1 MKTYARIENGIVRET
16 IEIADET
23 SIYDLFHPSL
33 LWVECST
40 ETKEGWIMRSGAL
53 LPPDGLDVLY
63 DRIDTAA
70 GAARARY
77 ITVAAGQEAT
87 YMQKTM
93 DATAYKAVGYT
104 GPVPLMIQ
112 AEADAVG
119 CTPQEAA
126 DQILSQAQAW
136 LVKGS
141 QIEGVRRSW
150 KLTVAASENRLAD
163 CAAAEAELGAL

>member
-1 MKTYARIENGIVRET
+1 MKTYARIENGTVRET
-16 IEIADET
+16 IEIADDVG
-23 SIYDLFHPSL
+23 IYDLFHPSL
-33 LWVECST
+33 LWVECSP

-112 AEADAVG
+112 AESDAVG
-119 CTPQEAA
+119 CTAQEAA
-126 DQILSQAQAW
+126 DQILAQAQAW

-163 CAAAEAELGAL
+163 CAEAEAEIGAL

>member
-1 MKTYARIENGIVRET
+1 MKYAHIESGVVREV
-16 IEIADET
+16 
-23 SIYDLFHPSL
+23 
-33 LWVECST
+33 VE
-40 ETKEGWIMRSGAL
+40 L
-53 LPPDGLDVLY
+53 PDGVTPHQVFHVSQDWRECPPECVAGWVVFNGQIMADDSLDVCL
-63 DRIDTAA
+63 DRIDQAA

-77 ITVAAGQEAT
+77 ITVAPGQEST

-93 DATAYKAVGYT
+93 DATAYKAAGYT
-104 GPVPLMIQ
+104 GDVPLMIQ

-126 DQILSQAQAW
+126 DQILAQAQAW